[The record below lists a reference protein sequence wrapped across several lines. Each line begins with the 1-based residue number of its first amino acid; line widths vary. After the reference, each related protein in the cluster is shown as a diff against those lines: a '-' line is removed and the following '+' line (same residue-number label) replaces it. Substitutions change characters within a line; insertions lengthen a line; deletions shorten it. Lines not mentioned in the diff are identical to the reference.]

1 MRMRIAEAL
10 TAWLA
15 PAVALVLMAAPLA
28 GGAASGE
35 PGGGGK
41 GAAAGSDGT
50 LACTVS
56 SNCVSSIDS
65 GGPEPLRFAGTS
77 EQALATLRAT
87 LASYAEASVVSS
99 EGLEVQAIFT
109 TLLGFRDQV
118 DFRVDPQGG
127 RIDYRSKSLL
137 GRYDFGKNRSRML
150 ELAERFAAQPR
161 R

>member
-1 MRMRIAEAL
+1 MRLSESM

-15 PAVALVLMAAPLA
+15 PAAALVLLAAPVA
-28 GGAASGE
+28 GGATSSDA
-35 PGGGGK
+35 GGAGK
-41 GAAAGSDGT
+41 GPAAVSDGS

-65 GGPEPLRFAGTS
+65 GGPEPLRFSGTS
-77 EQALATLRAT
+77 EQALAALRAT
-87 LASYAEASVVSS
+87 LAGYAEATVVRS

-127 RIDYRSKSLL
+127 RIDYRSKSLV
-137 GRYDFGKNRSRML
+137 GRYDFGKNRSRMR
-150 ELAERFAAQPR
+150 EFAERFARQHGR
-161 R
+161 